1 MKKKTKGLRIA
12 AIVCVVALLG
22 MYVATFAAAVTAKP
36 YSGNLFIG
44 CVLCTIFV
52 PIFLHVLIR
61 MFAIMTERQEGDT
74 TLYEIHRTLRRKRK
88 GLDGAGSART
98 EEEKAGRKN
107 S

>member
-1 MKKKTKGLRIA
+1 MKKITKGLRIA

-22 MYVATFAAAVTAKP
+22 MYVATFVAAVTAKP
-36 YSGNLFIG
+36 YSDKLFIG

-61 MFAIMTERQEGDT
+61 MFAIMTARREGET
-74 TLYEIHRTLRRKRK
+74 TLYEIHRELRRKRK
-88 GLDGAGSART
+88 GADREDSLQGH
-98 EEEKAGRKN
+98 EKAGRDN